1 MELVE
6 GVELG
11 GDGAV
16 EGADGVDD
24 EGSLVDEV
32 ELLSAGLS
40 EDFLE
45 SEEES
50 LELEGESLELEDESP
65 ELEVLGA

>member
-1 MELVE
+1 VELVE

-16 EGADGVDD
+16 DGVDD

-65 ELEVLGA
+65 ELELLGA